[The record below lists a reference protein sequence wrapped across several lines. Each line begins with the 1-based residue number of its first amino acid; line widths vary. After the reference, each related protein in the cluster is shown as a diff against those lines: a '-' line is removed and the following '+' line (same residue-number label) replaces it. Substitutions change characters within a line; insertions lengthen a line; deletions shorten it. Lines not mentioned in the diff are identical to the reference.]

1 MGNKENSSAS
11 QNVAGKSNKRKPFY
25 RRKKNSGSSGN
36 EKPSKAVREYKFY
49 LHDSAQRKSSESFGK
64 IKESIIMKI
73 QNTFVNPIAIAE
85 SLSLGVKKIYNKPV
99 MRRSNDANASIRE
112 DENTQFLEE
121 WKLDFLSDTSIS
133 IITSAHHRL
142 IVNFLDSRG

>member
-11 QNVAGKSNKRKPFY
+11 QNVAGKNNKKKPFY
-25 RRKKNSGSSGN
+25 WGKKNSSSNGKKKNGN

-49 LHDSAQRKSSESFGK
+49 LHDSAQRQSSESFGK

-85 SLSLGVKKIYNKPV
+85 SLSSGVKKIYNKPV
-99 MRRSNDANASIRE
+99 MRRSNDTDAGIRE

-121 WKLDFLSDTSIS
+121 WKIDFLIS
-133 IITSAHHRL
+133 WK
-142 IVNFLDSRG
+142 